1 MNENVAT
8 APEVP
13 PATPVQ
19 SQNPPAP
26 VPAAVPAPPPATALV
41 VNGVKSEREIE
52 LERQLEDTNVRLTA
66 NERRALEAER
76 RAAELE
82 RDNQELKK
90 IPAAPK
96 AKAKRNPFDM
106 RGFFE
111 D

>member
-13 PATPVQ
+13 PAPPVQ
-19 SQNPPAP
+19 NQNPWVP

-96 AKAKRNPFDM
+96 PKAKRNPFDL